1 MYAVIRYVKI
11 IQEGAE
17 KDLFIPTA
25 PSNPVPTSI
34 VTTEGEVDAVALP
47 ISPQITGE
55 LAKDINAMRAAGANI
70 DDDNEPAEEN
80 IPKPTVDVESPFE
93 NEWGF
98 KGVCYRRKDSHSNQS
113 ASISMP
119 RETWQTMSVSDWFLL
134 FFPMSYV
141 TETMLPAMKNTLEKG
156 RPNIMLCEYMRWLDI
171 WTLLATTDGHDRK
184 ALFE

>member
-25 PSNPVPTSI
+25 PSNPVPTATM
-34 VTTEGEVDAVALP
+34 TTEGEVDAVALP
-47 ISPQITGE
+47 IAPQITGE
-55 LAKDINAMRAAGANI
+55 LAEDINAMRAAGANI

-80 IPKPTVDVESPFE
+80 IPQSTVDVESPFE

-98 KGVCYRRKDSHSNQS
+98 KGVCYGRKDSHSNCNTS
-113 ASISMP
+113 CSMP

-141 TETMLPAMKNTLEKG
+141 TDTMLPAMNSALEK
-156 RPNIMLCEYMRWLDI
+156 
-171 WTLLATTDGHDRK
+171 
-184 ALFE
+184 